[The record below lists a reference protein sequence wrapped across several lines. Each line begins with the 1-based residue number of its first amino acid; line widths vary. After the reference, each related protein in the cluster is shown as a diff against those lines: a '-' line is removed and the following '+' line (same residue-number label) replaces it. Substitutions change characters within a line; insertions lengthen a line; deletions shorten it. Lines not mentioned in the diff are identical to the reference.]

1 MEKPTQRK
9 QQIKQRLRLSRD
21 AWRRI
26 STKIVPSRSIAG
38 YKTRLLYSS
47 AGSVNS
53 LLAKMQA
60 VAHAEALE
68 KAKVPPP
75 IFLLGFWRS
84 GTTFL
89 HELFCC
95 DAHFGFPSTYA
106 CMNSAHFLL
115 TEQGFHKRRGKQEAY
130 RPMDNM
136 QYSWTSP
143 QEDEFA
149 LLCMGAPSPYE
160 ALLVPSL
167 MCDPRVLLDLRQ
179 RSTEDQDRWKHTIQL
194 FLRELTVQQSK
205 PMVLKSPTHGFR
217 FPVLPSLF
225 PESRFVIIERNPYEV
240 FASNLKLWN
249 TLLDMYSLESASS
262 EQIENFVIAA
272 YLIHEKAIAG
282 GIREVAPETVSRVRY
297 EDLVADPVREMRRIY
312 SELKFPGFEDAQ
324 PALQQYIASVAGHQR
339 NRLVLSPA
347 QKNSVDEVWGTLIR
361 QKSYGWPDNWLTLKP
376 SAPLCPSRKAMNPV
390 DSSH

>member
-1 MEKPTQRK
+1 MEKPTEQK
-9 QQIKQRLRLSRD
+9 KQIKQRLRLSRD
-21 AWRRI
+21 TWRRI
-26 STKIVPSRSIAG
+26 SSKIDPSRSIAD
-38 YKTRLLYSS
+38 YKTRVQYSVAS
-47 AGSVNS
+47 ATNS
-53 LLAKMQA
+53 LLAKMQS

-68 KAKVPPP
+68 KTKVSPP

-95 DAHFGFPSTYA
+95 DPRFGFPSTYA

-167 MCDPRVLLDLRQ
+167 MSDPQMLLDLRH
-179 RSTEDQDRWKHTIQL
+179 RSAEEQDRWKRTIQL

-217 FPVLPSLF
+217 FPLLPSIF
-225 PESRFVIIERNPYEV
+225 PESQFVIIERNPYEV
-240 FASNLKLWN
+240 FASNLKLWK
-249 TLLDMYSLESASS
+249 TLLEMYSLESASS
-262 EQIENFVIAA
+262 EQIEKFVLAA
-272 YLIHEKAIAG
+272 YLIHEEAITEG
-282 GIREVAPETVSRVRY
+282 THQISSEKVARVRY
-297 EDLVADPVREMRRIY
+297 ENLVADPLREMKRIY
-312 SELKFPGFEDAQ
+312 SELKLPGYEDARSSIES
-324 PALQQYIASVAGHQR
+324 YIASVAGHQR

-347 QKNSVDEVWGTLIR
+347 QKNSVDEMWGALIR
-361 QKSYGWPDNWLTLKP
+361 DSGYGWPDNWLTLKP
-376 SAPLCPSRKAMNPV
+376 SA
-390 DSSH
+390 

>member
-1 MEKPTQRK
+1 MEKPSQQK
-9 QQIKQRLRLSRD
+9 QKTKQRLRLTRD

-26 STKIVPSRSIAG
+26 SSKIDPQRSFAG
-38 YKTRLLYSS
+38 FKTRLLYSS

-53 LLAKMQA
+53 LLARMQS

-68 KAKVPPP
+68 KVKVSPP

-95 DAHFGFPSTYA
+95 DPRFGFPSTYA

-115 TEQGFHKRRGKQEAY
+115 TEHGFHKRRGKQEAY

-167 MCDPRVLLDLRQ
+167 MFDPKALLDLRN
-179 RSTEDQDRWKHTIQL
+179 RSTEEQDRWKRTIQL
-194 FLRELTVQQSK
+194 FLRELTVQQK
-205 PMVLKSPTHGFR
+205 KQMVLKSPTHGFR
-217 FPVLPSLF
+217 FHSLPSLF
-225 PESRFVIIERNPYEV
+225 PGSRFVIIERNPYEV
-240 FASNLKLWN
+240 FASNLKLWT

-262 EQIENFVIAA
+262 EQIEKFVLAA
-272 YLIHEKAIAG
+272 YLIHEEAIAE
-282 GIREVAPETVSRVRY
+282 GIRKIALENIARVRY
-297 EDLVADPVREMRRIY
+297 EDLVADPLSEIRRIY
-312 SELKFPGFEDAQ
+312 SELKLPGFENSQA
-324 PALQQYIASVAGHQR
+324 ALQEYITSVAGHQR
-339 NRLVLSPA
+339 NQLVLSPA
-347 QKNSVDEVWGTLIR
+347 QKNSVDQMWGTLIR
-361 QKSYGWPDNWLTLKP
+361 EKGYNWPDNWLTLKP
-376 SAPLCPSRKAMNPV
+376 SA
-390 DSSH
+390 

>member
-1 MEKPTQRK
+1 MEKPTQQK
-9 QQIKQRLRLSRD
+9 QQIKQRLRLTHD

-26 STKIVPSRSIAG
+26 SSKIDPSCSVAG

-53 LLAKMQA
+53 LLAKMQT
-60 VAHAEALE
+60 VAHAEAIA

-95 DAHFGFPSTYA
+95 DTRFGFPSTYA

-160 ALLVPSL
+160 VLLVPSL
-167 MCDPRVLLDLRQ
+167 MSAPQLLLDLRQ
-179 RSTEDQDRWKHTIQL
+179 RSVEDQDRWRRALQF
-194 FLRELTVQQSK
+194 FLRELSVQQSK

-217 FPVLPSLF
+217 FPLLPSLF
-225 PESRFVIIERNPYEV
+225 PESHFVIIERNPYEV
-240 FASNLKLWN
+240 FASNLKLWQ

-262 EQIENFVIAA
+262 EQIEKFVLAA
-272 YLIHEKAIAG
+272 YLIHEEAIAE
-282 GIREVAPETVSRVRY
+282 GIRKIPPENVARVKY
-297 EDLVADPVREMRRIY
+297 EHLVAAPLAEMKRIY
-312 SELKFPGFEDAQ
+312 SELKLPGFEDVQ
-324 PALQQYIASVAGHQR
+324 PAFQRYIASVTGHQR

-347 QKNSVDEVWGTLIR
+347 QKNSVDEMWGALIR
-361 QKSYGWPDNWLTLKP
+361 DKGYGWPGNWLTLKP
-376 SAPLCPSRKAMNPV
+376 SA
-390 DSSH
+390 

>member
-1 MEKPTQRK
+1 M
-9 QQIKQRLRLSRD
+9 SRD

-26 STKIVPSRSIAG
+26 SSKIDPQRSIVSF
-38 YKTRLLYSS
+38 KTRLQYSA
-47 AGSVNS
+47 AGATNS
-53 LLAKMQA
+53 LLAKMQF
-60 VAHAEALE
+60 VAHSEALE

-95 DAHFGFPSTYA
+95 DARFGFPTTYA

-160 ALLVPSL
+160 AVLVPSL
-167 MCDPRVLLDLRQ
+167 MSDPKLLLDLRH
-179 RSTEDQDRWKHTIQL
+179 RSAEEQDRWKRTIQL
-194 FLRELTVQQSK
+194 FLRELTIQQRK
-205 PMVLKSPTHGFR
+205 AMVLKSPTHGFR
-217 FPVLPSLF
+217 FPLLSNLF
-225 PESRFVIIERNPYEV
+225 PGSRFVIIERNPYEV
-240 FASNLKLWN
+240 FASNLKLWT

-262 EQIENFVIAA
+262 EPIEKFILAA
-272 YLIHEKAIAG
+272 FLIHEDAIAE
-282 GIREVAPETVSRVRY
+282 GIRTVAPKNVARVRY
-297 EDLVADPVREMRRIY
+297 EDLVADPLVEMKRIY

-324 PALQQYIASVAGHQR
+324 PALQRYVASVAGHQR
-339 NRLVLSPA
+339 NRLVLSAA
-347 QKNSVDEVWGTLIR
+347 QKNPLDDMWGTLIHE
-361 QKSYGWPDNWLTLKP
+361 KGYAWPDKWLTLNP
-376 SAPLCPSRKAMNPV
+376 SA
-390 DSSH
+390 

>member
-1 MEKPTQRK
+1 MAKPTEQRK
-9 QQIKQRLRLSRD
+9 QIKQRLRLSLD
-21 AWRRI
+21 TWRRI
-26 STKIVPSRSIAG
+26 SSKIDQSRSIAD
-38 YKTRLLYSS
+38 YKTRVQYSV
-47 AGSVNS
+47 AGAINS
-53 LLAKMQA
+53 LLAKMQS

-68 KAKVPPP
+68 KTKVSPP

-95 DAHFGFPSTYA
+95 DTRFGFPSTYA

-167 MCDPRVLLDLRQ
+167 MSDPQMLLDLRH
-179 RSTEDQDRWKHTIQL
+179 RSAEEQDRWKRTIQL

-217 FPVLPSLF
+217 FPLLPSIF
-225 PESRFVIIERNPYEV
+225 PESQFVIIERNPYEV
-240 FASNLKLWN
+240 FASNLKLWE
-249 TLLDMYSLESASS
+249 TLLEMYSLESASS
-262 EQIENFVIAA
+262 EQIEKFVLAA
-272 YLIHEKAIAG
+272 YLIHEEAITE
-282 GIREVAPETVSRVRY
+282 GIHQISPEKVARVRY
-297 EDLVADPVREMRRIY
+297 ENLVADPLREMKRIY
-312 SELKFPGFEDAQ
+312 SELKLPGYEDARSSIES
-324 PALQQYIASVAGHQR
+324 YIASVAGHQR

-347 QKNSVDEVWGTLIR
+347 QKNSVDEMWGALIR
-361 QKSYGWPDNWLTLKP
+361 DSGYGWPDNWLTLKP
-376 SAPLCPSRKAMNPV
+376 SA
-390 DSSH
+390 

>member
-1 MEKPTQRK
+1 MEKPSEQK
-9 QQIKQRLRLSRD
+9 KQIKQRLRLSRD
-21 AWRRI
+21 TWRRI
-26 STKIVPSRSIAG
+26 SSKIDQSRSIAD
-38 YKTRLLYSS
+38 YKTRVQYSVAS
-47 AGSVNS
+47 ATNS
-53 LLAKMQA
+53 LLAKMQS

-68 KAKVPPP
+68 KTKVSPP

-95 DAHFGFPSTYA
+95 DPRFGFPSTYA

-167 MCDPRVLLDLRQ
+167 MSDPQMLLDLRH
-179 RSTEDQDRWKHTIQL
+179 RSAEEQDRWKRTIQL

-217 FPVLPSLF
+217 FPLLPSIF
-225 PESRFVIIERNPYEV
+225 PESQFVIIERNPYEV
-240 FASNLKLWN
+240 FASNLKLWK
-249 TLLDMYSLESASS
+249 TLLEMYSLESASS
-262 EQIENFVIAA
+262 EQIEKFVLAA
-272 YLIHEKAIAG
+272 YLIHEEAITEG
-282 GIREVAPETVSRVRY
+282 THQISSEKVARVRY
-297 EDLVADPVREMRRIY
+297 ENLVADPLREMKRIY
-312 SELKFPGFEDAQ
+312 SELKLPGYEDARSSIES
-324 PALQQYIASVAGHQR
+324 YIASVAGHQR

-347 QKNSVDEVWGTLIR
+347 QKNSVDEMWGALIR
-361 QKSYGWPDNWLTLKP
+361 DSGYGWPDNWLTLKP
-376 SAPLCPSRKAMNPV
+376 SA
-390 DSSH
+390 

>member
-1 MEKPTQRK
+1 MAKPTEQRK
-9 QQIKQRLRLSRD
+9 QIKQRLRLSLD
-21 AWRRI
+21 TWRRI
-26 STKIVPSRSIAG
+26 SSKIDQSRSIAD
-38 YKTRLLYSS
+38 YKTRVQYSV
-47 AGSVNS
+47 AGAINS
-53 LLAKMQA
+53 LLAKMQS

-68 KAKVPPP
+68 KTKVSPP

-95 DAHFGFPSTYA
+95 DPRFGFPSTYA

-167 MCDPRVLLDLRQ
+167 MSDPQVLLDLRH
-179 RSTEDQDRWKHTIQL
+179 RSAEEQDRWKRTIQL

-205 PMVLKSPTHGFR
+205 TMVLKSPTHGFR
-217 FPVLPSLF
+217 FPLLPSIF
-225 PESRFVIIERNPYEV
+225 PESQFVIIERNPYEV
-240 FASNLKLWN
+240 FASNLKLWK
-249 TLLDMYSLESASS
+249 TLLEMYSLESASP
-262 EQIENFVIAA
+262 EQIEKFVLAA
-272 YLIHEKAIAG
+272 YLIHEEAITE
-282 GIREVAPETVSRVRY
+282 GIRQISPEKVARVRY
-297 EDLVADPVREMRRIY
+297 EDLVDDPLREMKRIY
-312 SELKFPGFEDAQ
+312 SELKLPGYEDAR
-324 PALQQYIASVAGHQR
+324 PSIESYIASVAGHQR

-347 QKNSVDEVWGTLIR
+347 QKNSVDEMWGALIR
-361 QKSYGWPDNWLTLKP
+361 DKGYGWPDNWLTLKP
-376 SAPLCPSRKAMNPV
+376 SA
-390 DSSH
+390 

>member
-1 MEKPTQRK
+1 MTKPIQQKQR
-9 QQIKQRLRLSRD
+9 IKQRLRLSRD

-26 STKIVPSRSIAG
+26 SSKIDPQRSIASF
-38 YKTRLLYSS
+38 KTRLLYSS

-53 LLAKMQA
+53 LLAKMQS

-68 KAKVPPP
+68 KVKVSPP

-95 DAHFGFPSTYA
+95 DARFGFPSTYA
-106 CMNSAHFLL
+106 CMNSSHFLL

-160 ALLVPSL
+160 SLLVPSL
-167 MCDPRVLLDLRQ
+167 MSDPKVLLDVRH
-179 RSTEDQDRWKHTIQL
+179 RSTEDQDRWKRTIQL

-205 PMVLKSPTHGFR
+205 PMTLKSPTHGFR
-217 FPVLPSLF
+217 FPLLLSLF
-225 PESRFVIIERNPYEV
+225 PGSRFVVIERNPYEV
-240 FASNLKLWN
+240 FASNLKLWT

-262 EQIENFVIAA
+262 EQIEKFVLAA
-272 YLIHEKAIAG
+272 YLIHEEAITE
-282 GIREVAPETVSRVRY
+282 GIRKIAPEHVARARY
-297 EDLVADPVREMRRIY
+297 EDLVADPLSEMKRIY
-312 SELKFPGFEDAQ
+312 TELKLPGFEDSL

-339 NRLVLSPA
+339 NQLLLSPA
-347 QKNSVDEVWGTLIR
+347 QKNSADEMWGTLIR
-361 QKSYGWPDNWLTLKP
+361 EKGYGWPGNWLTLKP
-376 SAPLCPSRKAMNPV
+376 SA
-390 DSSH
+390 

>member
-1 MEKPTQRK
+1 MAKPTEQRK
-9 QQIKQRLRLSRD
+9 QIKQRLRLSLD
-21 AWRRI
+21 TWRRI
-26 STKIVPSRSIAG
+26 SSKIDQSRSIAD
-38 YKTRLLYSS
+38 YKTRVQYSV
-47 AGSVNS
+47 AGAINS
-53 LLAKMQA
+53 LLAKMQS

-68 KAKVPPP
+68 KTKVSPP

-95 DAHFGFPSTYA
+95 DPRFGFPSTYA

-167 MCDPRVLLDLRQ
+167 MSDPQMLLDLRH
-179 RSTEDQDRWKHTIQL
+179 RSAEEQDRWKRTIQL

-217 FPVLPSLF
+217 FPLLPSIF
-225 PESRFVIIERNPYEV
+225 PESQFVIIERNPYEV
-240 FASNLKLWN
+240 FASNLKLWK
-249 TLLDMYSLESASS
+249 TLLEMYSLESASS
-262 EQIENFVIAA
+262 EQIEKFVLAA
-272 YLIHEKAIAG
+272 YLIHEEAITEG
-282 GIREVAPETVSRVRY
+282 THQISSEKVARVRY
-297 EDLVADPVREMRRIY
+297 ENLVADPLREMKRIY
-312 SELKFPGFEDAQ
+312 SELKLPGYEDARSSIES
-324 PALQQYIASVAGHQR
+324 YIASVAGHQR

-347 QKNSVDEVWGTLIR
+347 QKNSVDEMWGALIR
-361 QKSYGWPDNWLTLKP
+361 DSGYGWPDNWLTLKP
-376 SAPLCPSRKAMNPV
+376 SA
-390 DSSH
+390 

>member
-1 MEKPTQRK
+1 METPPQKK
-9 QQIKQRLRLSRD
+9 QQKNQRLRLSRD

-26 STKIVPSRSIAG
+26 SRKIDPQRSIA
-38 YKTRLLYSS
+38 TFQSRLLYETTS
-47 AGSVNS
+47 AVNS
-53 LLAKMQA
+53 LLAKMQLL
-60 VAHAEALE
+60 AHSEAIE

-95 DAHFGFPSTYA
+95 DTGFGFPSTYA

-167 MCDPRVLLDLRQ
+167 MAAPQVLLDLRQ
-179 RSTEDQDRWKHTIQL
+179 RSAEEQDRWKRTIQL
-194 FLRELTVQQSK
+194 FLRELTIQQSK

-217 FPVLPSLF
+217 LPVLSSFF
-225 PESRFVIIERNPYEV
+225 PGSRFVIIERNPYEV
-240 FASNLKLWN
+240 FASNLKLWK
-249 TLLDMYSLESASS
+249 TLLDMYSLESSSS
-262 EQIENFVIAA
+262 EQIEKFVLAA
-272 YLIHEKAIAG
+272 YLIHEDSIAEG
-282 GIREVAPETVSRVRY
+282 TRNLTGETVSRVRY
-297 EDLVADPVREMRRIY
+297 EDLVADPLTEMRRIY
-312 SELKFPGFEDAQ
+312 SELNLPGFEDAQ
-324 PALQQYIASVAGHQR
+324 PALQQYVASVAGHQR
-339 NRLVLSPA
+339 NRLVLSSA
-347 QKNSVDEVWGTLIR
+347 QKSSVDEQWGMLIR
-361 QKSYGWPDNWLTLKP
+361 EKGYSWPDNWLTLKP
-376 SAPLCPSRKAMNPV
+376 SA
-390 DSSH
+390 

>member
-1 MEKPTQRK
+1 MAKPTEQRK
-9 QQIKQRLRLSRD
+9 QIKQRLRLSLD
-21 AWRRI
+21 TWRRI
-26 STKIVPSRSIAG
+26 SSKIDQSRSIAD
-38 YKTRLLYSS
+38 YKTRVQYSV
-47 AGSVNS
+47 AGAINS
-53 LLAKMQA
+53 LLAKMQS

-68 KAKVPPP
+68 KTKVSPP

-95 DAHFGFPSTYA
+95 DTRFGFPSTYA

-167 MCDPRVLLDLRQ
+167 MSDPQMLLDLRH
-179 RSTEDQDRWKHTIQL
+179 RSAEEQDRWKRTIQL

-217 FPVLPSLF
+217 FPLLPSIF
-225 PESRFVIIERNPYEV
+225 PESQFVIIERNPYEV
-240 FASNLKLWN
+240 FASNLKLWK
-249 TLLDMYSLESASS
+249 TLLEMYSLESASS
-262 EQIENFVIAA
+262 EQIEKFVLAA
-272 YLIHEKAIAG
+272 YLIHEEAITEG
-282 GIREVAPETVSRVRY
+282 THQISSEKVARVRY
-297 EDLVADPVREMRRIY
+297 EDLVDDPLREMKRIY
-312 SELKFPGFEDAQ
+312 SELKLPGYEDAR
-324 PALQQYIASVAGHQR
+324 PSIESYIASVAGHQR

-347 QKNSVDEVWGTLIR
+347 QKNSVDEMWGALIR
-361 QKSYGWPDNWLTLKP
+361 DKGYGWPDNWVTLKP
-376 SAPLCPSRKAMNPV
+376 SA
-390 DSSH
+390 

>member
-1 MEKPTQRK
+1 MEKPSEQK
-9 QQIKQRLRLSRD
+9 KQIKQRLRLSRD
-21 AWRRI
+21 TWRRI
-26 STKIVPSRSIAG
+26 SNKIDQSRSIAN
-38 YKTRLLYSS
+38 YKTCLQYSVAS
-47 AGSVNS
+47 ATNS
-53 LLAKMQA
+53 LLAKMQS

-68 KAKVPPP
+68 KTKVSPP

-95 DAHFGFPSTYA
+95 DPRFGFPSTYA

-167 MCDPRVLLDLRQ
+167 MSDPQMLLDLRH
-179 RSTEDQDRWKHTIQL
+179 RSAEEQDRWKRTIQL

-217 FPVLPSLF
+217 FPLLPSIF
-225 PESRFVIIERNPYEV
+225 PESQFVIIERNPYEV
-240 FASNLKLWN
+240 FASNLKLWK
-249 TLLDMYSLESASS
+249 TLLEMYSLESASS
-262 EQIENFVIAA
+262 EQIEKFVLAA
-272 YLIHEKAIAG
+272 YLIHEEAITEG
-282 GIREVAPETVSRVRY
+282 THQISSEKVARVRY
-297 EDLVADPVREMRRIY
+297 ENLVADPLREMKRIY
-312 SELKFPGFEDAQ
+312 SELKLPGYEDARSSIES
-324 PALQQYIASVAGHQR
+324 YIASVAGHQR

-347 QKNSVDEVWGTLIR
+347 QKNSVDEMWGALIR
-361 QKSYGWPDNWLTLKP
+361 DSGYGWPDNWLTLKP
-376 SAPLCPSRKAMNPV
+376 SA
-390 DSSH
+390 

>member
-1 MEKPTQRK
+1 MAKPTQKK
-9 QQIKQRLRLSRD
+9 QEGKQRLRLSRD

-26 STKIVPSRSIAG
+26 SSKIDPHRSIANS
-38 YKTRLLYSS
+38 KTRLLYSASS
-47 AGSVNS
+47 ASNS
-53 LLAKMQA
+53 LLAKMQS

-95 DAHFGFPSTYA
+95 DPRFGFPSTYA

-167 MCDPRVLLDLRQ
+167 MSDPQVLLDLR
-179 RSTEDQDRWKHTIQL
+179 RHSAEEQDRWQRTIQL
-194 FLRELTVQQSK
+194 FLRELTVQQSM

-217 FPVLPSLF
+217 FPLLPSLF
-225 PESRFVIIERNPYEV
+225 PSSRFVIIERNPYEV
-240 FASNLKLWN
+240 FASNLKLWT

-262 EQIENFVIAA
+262 EQIENFVLAA
-272 YLIHEKAIAG
+272 YLIHEEAIAEG
-282 GIREVAPETVSRVRY
+282 VRKIAAENVARVKY
-297 EDLVADPVREMRRIY
+297 EDLVADPRSEMRRIY
-312 SELKFPGFEDAQ
+312 SELKLPGFEDAQ
-324 PALQQYIASVAGHQR
+324 PALHQYIASVAGHQR

-347 QKNSVDEVWGTLIR
+347 QKNLVDEMWGTLIR
-361 QKSYGWPDNWLTLKP
+361 EKGYAWPDEWLTLKP
-376 SAPLCPSRKAMNPV
+376 PA
-390 DSSH
+390 

>member
-1 MEKPTQRK
+1 MGTPAQKK
-9 QQIKQRLRLSRD
+9 QQKNQRLRLSRD

-26 STKIVPSRSIAG
+26 SGKLDPQRSIATL
-38 YKTRLLYSS
+38 KTRLLYETTS
-47 AGSVNS
+47 AVNS
-53 LLAKMQA
+53 LLAKMQLL
-60 VAHAEALE
+60 AHSEAIE
-68 KAKVPPP
+68 KAKLPPP

-95 DAHFGFPSTYA
+95 NTRFGFPSTYA

-167 MCDPRVLLDLRQ
+167 MSNPQVLLDVRH
-179 RSTEDQDRWKHTIQL
+179 RSAEDQDRWKRTIQL
-194 FLRELTVQQSK
+194 FLRELTIQQNK

-217 FPVLPSLF
+217 LPVLSSVF
-225 PESRFVIIERNPYEV
+225 PASRFVIIERNPYEV

-262 EQIENFVIAA
+262 EQIANFVLAA
-272 YLIHEKAIAG
+272 YVIHEHAIEEGA
-282 GIREVAPETVSRVRY
+282 RNLAPEAVSRVRY
-297 EDLVADPVREMRRIY
+297 ENLVADPLGEMRRIY
-312 SELKFPGFEDAQ
+312 SELNLTGFEDTRSAS
-324 PALQQYIASVAGHQR
+324 QQYIASVADHQR
-339 NRLVLSPA
+339 NKLVISPT
-347 QKNSVDEVWGTLIR
+347 QKNSVDEMWGRLIR
-361 QKSYGWPDNWLTLKP
+361 EKGYVWPDNWLTLKP
-376 SAPLCPSRKAMNPV
+376 SA
-390 DSSH
+390 

>member
-1 MEKPTQRK
+1 MAKPNQK
-9 QQIKQRLRLSRD
+9 QQRLRLSRD

-26 STKIVPSRSIAG
+26 SSKIDRNRSVPSF
-38 YKTRLLYSS
+38 KTRLLYAS

-60 VAHAEALE
+60 VAHAESID

-95 DAHFGFPSTYA
+95 DTRFGFPSTYA
-106 CMNSAHFLL
+106 CMNAAHFLL

-160 ALLVPSL
+160 ALLIPSL
-167 MCDPRVLLDLRQ
+167 MSDARALLDLRC
-179 RSTEDQDRWKHTIQL
+179 RSTEDQARWNRTLQL

-205 PMVLKSPTHGFR
+205 PMALKSPTHGFR
-217 FPVLPSLF
+217 FPLLPSLF
-225 PESRFVIIERNPYEV
+225 PGSRFVIIERNPYEV
-240 FASNLKLWN
+240 FASNLKLWR
-249 TLLDMYSLESASS
+249 TLLDMYSLELSS
-262 EQIENFVIAA
+262 LEQVEKFALAA
-272 YLIHEKAIAG
+272 YLIHEEAIAE
-282 GIREVAPETVSRVRY
+282 GIRKTAPENIARVRY
-297 EDLVADPVREMRRIY
+297 EDLVDDPLREMKRIY
-312 SELKFPGFEDAQ
+312 SELRLPGFEDAQ
-324 PALQQYIASVAGHQR
+324 PALQQYMASVAGHQR
-339 NRLVLSPA
+339 NQLVLSPA
-347 QKNSVDEVWGTLIR
+347 QKNSVDEMWGALIR
-361 QKSYGWPDNWLTLKP
+361 DKGYGWPDNWLTLKP
-376 SAPLCPSRKAMNPV
+376 SA
-390 DSSH
+390 

>member
-1 MEKPTQRK
+1 MEKPTEQRK
-9 QQIKQRLRLSRD
+9 QIKQRLRLSRD
-21 AWRRI
+21 TWRRI
-26 STKIVPSRSIAG
+26 SSKIDQSRSIAD
-38 YKTRLLYSS
+38 YKTRVQYSVAS
-47 AGSVNS
+47 ATNS
-53 LLAKMQA
+53 LLAKMQS

-68 KAKVPPP
+68 KTKVSPP

-95 DAHFGFPSTYA
+95 DTRFGFPSTYA

-167 MCDPRVLLDLRQ
+167 MSDPQMLLDLRH
-179 RSTEDQDRWKHTIQL
+179 RSAEEQDRWKRTIQL

-217 FPVLPSLF
+217 FPLLPSIF
-225 PESRFVIIERNPYEV
+225 PESQFVIIERNPYEV
-240 FASNLKLWN
+240 FASNLKLWE
-249 TLLDMYSLESASS
+249 TLLEMYSLESASS
-262 EQIENFVIAA
+262 EQIEKFVLAA
-272 YLIHEKAIAG
+272 YLIHEEAITE
-282 GIREVAPETVSRVRY
+282 GIRQISSEKFARVRY
-297 EDLVADPVREMRRIY
+297 EDLVGDPLREMKRIY
-312 SELKFPGFEDAQ
+312 FELKLPGYEEARS
-324 PALQQYIASVAGHQR
+324 PMENYIASVAGHQR

-347 QKNSVDEVWGTLIR
+347 QKNSVDEMWGALIR
-361 QKSYGWPDNWLTLKP
+361 DKGYGWPDNWVTLKP
-376 SAPLCPSRKAMNPV
+376 SA
-390 DSSH
+390 

>member
-1 MEKPTQRK
+1 MAKPTEQRK
-9 QQIKQRLRLSRD
+9 QIKQRLRLSLD
-21 AWRRI
+21 TWRRI
-26 STKIVPSRSIAG
+26 SSKIDQSRSIAD
-38 YKTRLLYSS
+38 YKTRVQYSV
-47 AGSVNS
+47 AGAINS
-53 LLAKMQA
+53 LLAKMQS

-68 KAKVPPP
+68 KTKVSPP

-95 DAHFGFPSTYA
+95 DTRFGFPSTYA

-167 MCDPRVLLDLRQ
+167 MSNPQMLLDLRH
-179 RSTEDQDRWKHTIQL
+179 RSAEEQDRWKRTIQL

-217 FPVLPSLF
+217 FPLLPSIF
-225 PESRFVIIERNPYEV
+225 PESQFVIIERNPYEV
-240 FASNLKLWN
+240 FASNLKLWK
-249 TLLDMYSLESASS
+249 TLLEMYSLESASS
-262 EQIENFVIAA
+262 EQIEKFVLAA
-272 YLIHEKAIAG
+272 YLIHEEAITEG
-282 GIREVAPETVSRVRY
+282 THQISSEKVARVRY
-297 EDLVADPVREMRRIY
+297 ENLVADPLREMKRIY
-312 SELKFPGFEDAQ
+312 SELKLPGYEDARSSIES
-324 PALQQYIASVAGHQR
+324 YIASVAGHQR

-347 QKNSVDEVWGTLIR
+347 QKNSVDEMWGALIR
-361 QKSYGWPDNWLTLKP
+361 DSGYGWPDNWLTLKP
-376 SAPLCPSRKAMNPV
+376 SA
-390 DSSH
+390 

>member
-1 MEKPTQRK
+1 MEKPSEQK
-9 QQIKQRLRLSRD
+9 KQIKQRLRLSRD
-21 AWRRI
+21 TWRRI
-26 STKIVPSRSIAG
+26 SSKIDQSRSIAD
-38 YKTRLLYSS
+38 YKTRVQYSVAS
-47 AGSVNS
+47 ATNS
-53 LLAKMQA
+53 LLAKMQS

-68 KAKVPPP
+68 KTKVSPP

-95 DAHFGFPSTYA
+95 DTRFGFPSTYA

-167 MCDPRVLLDLRQ
+167 MSDPQMLLDLRH
-179 RSTEDQDRWKHTIQL
+179 RSAEEQDRWKRTIQL

-217 FPVLPSLF
+217 FPLLPSIF
-225 PESRFVIIERNPYEV
+225 PESQFVIIERNPYEV
-240 FASNLKLWN
+240 FASNLKLWK
-249 TLLDMYSLESASS
+249 TLLEMYSLESASS
-262 EQIENFVIAA
+262 EQIEKFVLAA
-272 YLIHEKAIAG
+272 YLIHEEAITEG
-282 GIREVAPETVSRVRY
+282 THQISSEKVARVRY
-297 EDLVADPVREMRRIY
+297 EDLVDDPLREMKRIY
-312 SELKFPGFEDAQ
+312 SELKLPGYEDAR
-324 PALQQYIASVAGHQR
+324 PSIESYIASVAGHQR

-347 QKNSVDEVWGTLIR
+347 QKNSVDEMWGALIR
-361 QKSYGWPDNWLTLKP
+361 DKGYGWPDNWVTLKP
-376 SAPLCPSRKAMNPV
+376 SA
-390 DSSH
+390 

>member
-1 MEKPTQRK
+1 MAKPTEQRK
-9 QQIKQRLRLSRD
+9 QIKQRLRLSLD
-21 AWRRI
+21 TWRRI
-26 STKIVPSRSIAG
+26 SSKIDQSRSIAD
-38 YKTRLLYSS
+38 YKTRVQYSV
-47 AGSVNS
+47 AGAINS
-53 LLAKMQA
+53 LLAKMQS

-68 KAKVPPP
+68 KTKVSPP

-95 DAHFGFPSTYA
+95 DTRFGFPSTYA

-167 MCDPRVLLDLRQ
+167 MSDPQMLLDLRH
-179 RSTEDQDRWKHTIQL
+179 RSAEEQDRWKRTIQL

-217 FPVLPSLF
+217 FPLLPSIF
-225 PESRFVIIERNPYEV
+225 PESQFVIIERNPYEV
-240 FASNLKLWN
+240 FASNLKLWE
-249 TLLDMYSLESASS
+249 TLLEMYSLESASS
-262 EQIENFVIAA
+262 EQIEKFVLAA
-272 YLIHEKAIAG
+272 YLIHEEAITEG
-282 GIREVAPETVSRVRY
+282 THQISREKVARVRY
-297 EDLVADPVREMRRIY
+297 ENLVADPLREMKRIY
-312 SELKFPGFEDAQ
+312 SELKLPGYEDARSSIES
-324 PALQQYIASVAGHQR
+324 YIASVAGHQR

-347 QKNSVDEVWGTLIR
+347 QKNSVDEMWGALIR
-361 QKSYGWPDNWLTLKP
+361 DSGYGWPDNWLTLKP
-376 SAPLCPSRKAMNPV
+376 SA
-390 DSSH
+390 

>member
-1 MEKPTQRK
+1 MEKPTQQK
-9 QQIKQRLRLSRD
+9 PQAKQRLRLSRD

-26 STKIVPSRSIAG
+26 SSKIDPSRSIAG
-38 YKTRLLYSS
+38 YKTRLLYWS

-53 LLAKMQA
+53 LLAKMQSM
-60 VAHAEALE
+60 AHAEAMG

-95 DAHFGFPSTYA
+95 DTRFGFPSTYA

-167 MCDPRVLLDLRQ
+167 MSDPQMLVDLRK
-179 RSTEDQDRWKHTIQL
+179 RSAEDQDRWRRTLDL

-205 PMVLKSPTHGFR
+205 PMALKSPTHGFR
-217 FPVLPSLF
+217 LPMLSSMF

-240 FASNLKLWN
+240 FASNLKLWQ
-249 TLLDMYSLESASS
+249 TLLDMYSLESDSS
-262 EQIENFVIAA
+262 EQIEKFVLAA
-272 YLIHEKAIAG
+272 YLIHEEAVAE
-282 GIREVAPETVSRVRY
+282 GIRKISPENVARVKY
-297 EDLVADPVREMRRIY
+297 EDLVADPLGEMKRIY
-312 SELKFPGFEDAQ
+312 PELKLPGFEDAQ
-324 PALQQYIASVAGHQR
+324 PAMQQYMAGVSGHQR
-339 NRLVLSPA
+339 NRLALSPA
-347 QKNSVDEVWGTLIR
+347 QKNSLDEMWGALIR
-361 QKSYGWPDNWLTLKP
+361 DKGYGWPGNWLTLKP
-376 SAPLCPSRKAMNPV
+376 SA
-390 DSSH
+390 

>member
-1 MEKPTQRK
+1 MAKLSPQKPGGM
-9 QQIKQRLRLSRD
+9 QRLRLLRG
-21 AWRRI
+21 AWGRI
-26 STKIVPSRSIAG
+26 SRKIDPQRSAVSF
-38 YKTRLLYSS
+38 KTRLQYSAAS
-47 AGSVNS
+47 ATNS
-53 LLAKMQA
+53 LLAKMQSA
-60 VAHAEALE
+60 AHAEALE

-89 HELFCC
+89 HELFSC
-95 DAHFGFPSTYA
+95 DTRFGFPSTYA

-167 MCDPRVLLDLRQ
+167 MSDPRLLLDLRQ
-179 RSTEDQDRWKHTIQL
+179 RSAEEQDRWKRTLQL

-205 PMVLKSPTHGFR
+205 PMALKSPTHGFR
-217 FPVLPSLF
+217 FPLLPSLF
-225 PESRFVIIERNPYEV
+225 PGSRFVIIERNPYEV
-240 FASNLKLWN
+240 FASNLKLWT

-262 EQIENFVIAA
+262 EQIEKFVLAA
-272 YLIHEKAIAG
+272 YLIHEEAIAEG
-282 GIREVAPETVSRVRY
+282 SRKIHPENVARVKY
-297 EDLVADPVREMRRIY
+297 EDLVADPLGEMKRIY
-312 SELKFPGFEDAQ
+312 SELKLSGFEDAR

-339 NRLVLSPA
+339 NRLVLSAA
-347 QKNSVDEVWGTLIR
+347 QKDSVDELWGALIHD
-361 QKSYGWPDNWLTLKP
+361 KGYAWPDNWLTLKS
-376 SAPLCPSRKAMNPV
+376 SA
-390 DSSH
+390 

>member
-1 MEKPTQRK
+1 METPTQK
-9 QQIKQRLRLSRD
+9 KHQLKQRLRLSRD

-26 STKIVPSRSIAG
+26 SRKVDPQRSVASI
-38 YKTRLLYSS
+38 KTRLLYDTTS
-47 AGSVNS
+47 AVNS
-53 LLAKMQA
+53 LLAKMQLL
-60 VAHAEALE
+60 AHSEAIE

-95 DAHFGFPSTYA
+95 DTRFGFPSTYA

-167 MCDPRVLLDLRQ
+167 MPAPQVLLDIRH
-179 RSTEDQDRWKHTIQL
+179 RSAEDQDNWKHTIQL
-194 FLRELTVQQSK
+194 FLRELTVQQNK

-217 FPVLPSLF
+217 FPLLPSLF
-225 PESRFVIIERNPYEV
+225 PGSRFVIIERNPYEV

-249 TLLDMYSLESASS
+249 TLLDMYSLESALSQ
-262 EQIENFVIAA
+262 QITNFVLAA
-272 YLIHEKAIAG
+272 YLIHEDAIAEG
-282 GIREVAPETVSRVRY
+282 TRNLHPEAVSRVRY
-297 EDLVADPVREMRRIY
+297 ENLVADPLGEMRRIY
-312 SELKFPGFEDAQ
+312 SELNLPRFENAQ
-324 PALQQYIASVAGHQR
+324 PALQQYIESVADHQR
-339 NRLVLSPA
+339 NKLVLSSA
-347 QKNSVDEVWGTLIR
+347 QKNSVDEMWGTLIR
-361 QKSYGWPDNWLTLKP
+361 EKGYVWPDNWLTLKP
-376 SAPLCPSRKAMNPV
+376 SA
-390 DSSH
+390 